1 MLQASGSLFVNQSRP
16 KGFLTIS
23 AKYMREPTNP
33 PDEINAID
41 LVVPELNR
49 LWPVSVVPSW

>member
-1 MLQASGSLFVNQSRP
+1 
-16 KGFLTIS
+16 
-23 AKYMREPTNP
+23 MREPTNP